1 MSSKSSPDSRNKKS
15 KVVRF
20 FDYFFV
26 LRPTLMFPFWTM
38 TLAGSG
44 ISRFQNPRSNVE
56 WILLSV
62 ALSLLF
68 GLIYLLN
75 QLKDRNTDKLNK
87 KLILVSEGMLTDKEL
102 WVESIMLFAISA
114 ALLIIGGFKDLW
126 LVISGIFMIWGVLYN
141 FTPFALNWRP
151 WGSVFAY
158 VFGGWLFLRL
168 GAQIMGSEAHLIR
181 ELPYMIAFSA
191 SCIVTDIIDRKG
203 DAAVSKKT
211 FVVLFGE
218 KTAAMVGSIGF
229 IVVSILGFLNTDW
242 VIAVP
247 ALLTAPVMLTAAI
260 KDDIK
265 LTSQVNKFAIFGL
278 SIAVGVNFPVYLVI
292 IALYYPFARW
302 YHRQRFDME
311 YPSFR

>member
-15 KVVRF
+15 KAVRF
-20 FDYFFV
+20 LDYFFV

-38 TLAGSG
+38 TLAGCG
-44 ISRFQNPRSNVE
+44 ISHFQNTRSIFE
-56 WILLSV
+56 WFLLSV

-75 QLKDRNTDKLNK
+75 QLKDRKTDKLNK
-87 KLILVSEGMLTDKEL
+87 KLILVSEGMLSNIEL
-102 WVESIMLFAISA
+102 VTESILLFGMTTAI
-114 ALLIIGGFKDLW
+114 LIIGGFSDLW

-168 GAQIMGSEAHLIR
+168 GAQIMGTEAHFIR

-218 KTAAMVGSIGF
+218 KTAVMVGSTGF
-229 IVVSILGFLNTDW
+229 IVASILGLLNNDW

-247 ALLTAPVMLTAAI
+247 ALLTAPVMFTAAI
-260 KDDIK
+260 KNDIK

-292 IALYYPFARW
+292 IAMYYPFARW
-302 YHRQRFDME
+302 YHRQRFGME